1 MTTPT
6 NDANPNNEEAEIG
19 NSVLLDEQGK
29 PKEDPKP
36 VETAKPD
43 ATKTDLPDG
52 SVVEYESTGDTGLD
66 MALDFVGKAGI
77 SGDHPA
83 MQAAAEGDF
92 SILKAVLAQKGVAG
106 WEQYV
111 KLGEDA
117 YARTKAAEAT
127 KSQAL
132 VTLVHDVAGG
142 KEEWEAVKAWASE
155 NAEPAE
161 KAQINALL
169 NQGGL
174 AAKGAVTYLVNAY
187 NKASNVTV
195 NPKDPTANAARNG
208 GTPDAATGPLD
219 PKAYAKAVGELN
231 HKLNGRL
238 EGSKEYE
245 ALQRRRQAYKG

>member
-6 NDANPNNEEAEIG
+6 NDANPDNIESEIG
-19 NSVLLDEQGK
+19 NSVLLDESGK
-29 PKEDPKP
+29 PKEEPKQGEP
-36 VETAKPD
+36 KVESKV
-43 ATKTDLPDG
+43 DLPDG
-52 SVVEYESTGDTGLD
+52 TVVEYEPTGDTGLD
-66 MALDFVGKAGI
+66 MALQFVGKAGL

-83 MQAAAEGDF
+83 MQAASTGDF
-92 SILKAVLAQKGVAG
+92 TILKAILAQKNVPG

-117 YARTKAAEAT
+117 YARTKANEEKKSAE
-127 KSQAL
+127 L
-132 VTLVHDVAGG
+132 VSLVHTVAGG
-142 KEEWEAVKAWASE
+142 KEEWEAVQKWAAAS
-155 NAEPAE
+155 ADPAE
-161 KAQINALL
+161 KSQINALL

-187 NKASNVTV
+187 NKANNVVVTPRDGV
-195 NPKDPTANAARNG
+195 ANASRDG
-208 GTPDAATGPLD
+208 GTPNADSGPLD
-219 PKAYAKAVGELN
+219 PKAYARAVGALN